1 MISQESIYHAVGGYF
16 PEGGEPFNKQ
26 NMLTIPELLTAW
38 SAGGAYNLYQEKELG
53 TLEKGKKAD
62 IVVFDGNLFETAIEE
77 IRSRKVEVTFL
88 NGRIV
93 YSHE

>member
-1 MISQESIYHAVGGYF
+1 MRNPISEFHPLAVFLYFMTAVGITLLWNRPGLLLASFLIAFGY
-16 PEGGEPFNKQ
+16 
-26 NMLTIPELLTAW
+26 AC
-38 SAGGAYNLYQEKELG
+38 A
-53 TLEKGKKAD
+53 LEKGKKAD

>member
-1 MISQESIYHAVGGYF
+1 MKVESH
-16 PEGGEPFNKQ
+16 
-26 NMLTIPELLTAW
+26 LTN

-53 TLEKGKKAD
+53 ILEKGKKAD

>member
-1 MISQESIYHAVGGYF
+1 MC
-16 PEGGEPFNKQ
+16 
-26 NMLTIPELLTAW
+26 LTAW
-38 SAGGAYNLYQEKELG
+38 SAGGAYNLYQEKGLG

>member
-1 MISQESIYHAVGGYF
+1 MKIVLIGAGNVATHLGIALQKAGCLILQVYSRTEESA
-16 PEGGEPFNKQ
+16 
-26 NMLTIPELLTAW
+26 
-38 SAGGAYNLYQEKELG
+38 SALAARLSVDYTLG

>member
-1 MISQESIYHAVGGYF
+1 MESLAVLIIYI
-16 PEGGEPFNKQ
+16 KRKS
-26 NMLTIPELLTAW
+26 
-38 SAGGAYNLYQEKELG
+38 SAHWKKE
-53 TLEKGKKAD
+53 KAD

>member
-1 MISQESIYHAVGGYF
+1 MLIIYI
-16 PEGGEPFNKQ
+16 KRKS
-26 NMLTIPELLTAW
+26 
-38 SAGGAYNLYQEKELG
+38 SAHWKKE
-53 TLEKGKKAD
+53 KKAD

>member
-1 MISQESIYHAVGGYF
+1 
-16 PEGGEPFNKQ
+16 
-26 NMLTIPELLTAW
+26 MLTIPELLTAW

-53 TLEKGKKAD
+53 TLE
-62 IVVFDGNLFETAIEE
+62 